1 MLGMLFACTRQLL
14 SRSGLNA
21 YLDWQTR
28 FIKILAFKTAKVAG
42 ISELI

>member
-1 MLGMLFACTRQLL
+1 MAFVLPFIGNFF

-28 FIKILAFKTAKVAG
+28 SVKILAFKTAKVAG